1 MMILNVTRNTCV
13 ATITRVADRF
23 FSRLKGLLGTES
35 LAEGAALVITPCSS
49 IHTFG
54 MAYPIDVLFIGD
66 DNKVLRII
74 SSFSPGRA
82 ACCGNSRCVIELPSG
97 AAAVSQTQVGDVIVI
112 KRE

>member
-1 MMILNVTRNTCV
+1 MMILNVTRKTCV
-13 ATITRVADRF
+13 ATTSRLADSF
-23 FSRLKGLLGTES
+23 FSRLKGLLGTAG

-82 ACCGNSRCVIELPSG
+82 ACCGNSRCVIELPAG
-97 AAAVSQTQVGDVIVI
+97 AAEVSQTQVGDEITI
-112 KRE
+112 KKG